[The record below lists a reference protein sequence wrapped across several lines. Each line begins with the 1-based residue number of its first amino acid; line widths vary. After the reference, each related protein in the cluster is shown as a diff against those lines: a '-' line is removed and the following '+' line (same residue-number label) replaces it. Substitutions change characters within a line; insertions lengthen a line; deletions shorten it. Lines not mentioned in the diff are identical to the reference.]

1 MKLALGIII
10 GLIIVG
16 LISYSASLNKEMYA
30 QCLEI
35 HSEEVCFHSIK

>member
-16 LISYSASLNKEMYA
+16 LISYSTSLNKEMYS

-35 HSEEVCFHSIK
+35 HSAEVCLHTIK